1 MVLIQLTRQKD
12 LPFTFSVSSKLC
24 LKSNDLVI
32 SKSIEQTGTWEEDQV
47 TNVMKAM
54 EIYGDAVF
62 IGRRYLAW
70 HGDYHQYVTMCPD
83 GGCNIGVFT
92 VMVAA
97 MRRRV
102 VAVDIL
108 QENIDFVKTSLSLM
122 DSLGLVEFVLN
133 AISDQHETLY
143 PVLELEGNGGSSKG
157 RCH

>member
-1 MVLIQLTRQKD
+1 M
-12 LPFTFSVSSKLC
+12 
-24 LKSNDLVI
+24 
-32 SKSIEQTGTWEEDQV
+32 
-47 TNVMKAM
+47 
-54 EIYGDAVF
+54 
-62 IGRRYLAW
+62 
-70 HGDYHQYVTMCPD
+70 
-83 GGCNIGVFT
+83 FT

-122 DSLGLVEFVLN
+122 DHLGLVEFVLN